1 MNIGKNIKDTSQEY
15 VSKKDLDLLQE
26 KYTHLLESHEFL
38 LHQFKQLQR
47 ARFGSKSERFTDL
60 FDGQQPLFEEKEL
73 IDFSKLDDDDD
84 TDTKDDT
91 PVKEH
96 TRKLRNHIS
105 NYDHLPTREEIISVD
120 QSEKTCKCGCKKQH
134 VGFETKWILHYIPAI
149 FERILQ
155 KREKLSCPKC
165 KDGII
170 TEKPEPHILPKAGV
184 SVELLAYIVMSKFI
198 DRQPL
203 YHLEKYWDERF
214 GVKISR
220 QTLARWIIESSKK
233 LMPLVNLIKEEI
245 MNYHLSTIDATKIQV
260 LKEEGRKATT
270 ASSMYCIR
278 GGPPDKK
285 GVLYDYNAKKHK
297 LYIESLYD
305 EYKGAIQSDAQDIFV
320 NLDNKEDIEMSYCN
334 AHARRKFEPIA
345 KTTKAEGLAY
355 TAMRYF
361 KKLYKIEARAKKAE
375 MSVEERL
382 ELRQA
387 ESKPIVDE
395 FHKWLLHS
403 KELVLPQ
410 SSLGK
415 ALQYSLKYWEGLTRF
430 LNDGEID
437 IDNNATEREIKVLV
451 MARKN
456 FLFAYS
462 VEGVEA
468 LAIYFTM
475 IQSARANNIEPGEYL
490 TSIFKEIPLCK
501 TIEDYDALLPWNI
514 KSRLNKETKE
524 RMVA

>member
-60 FDGQQPLFEEKEL
+60 FDGQQPLFEEEEL
-73 IDFSKLDDDDD
+73 IDFSKLEEDDDDAD
-84 TDTKDDT
+84 PKDDT

-96 TRKLRNHIS
+96 TRKPRNHIS
-105 NYDHLPTREEIISVD
+105 NYDHLPTREEIVLAD
-120 QSEKTCKCGCKKQH
+120 QSEKTCECGCEKQR
-134 VGFETKWILHYIPAI
+134 VGFEIKWILHYIPAI

-170 TEKPEPHILPKAGV
+170 TAKPAPHILPKAGV

-203 YHLEKYWDERF
+203 YHLEKYWNERF

-220 QTLARWIIESSKK
+220 QTLARWVIESSKK

-245 MNYHLSTIDATKIQV
+245 LNYHLSTIDATKIQV

-285 GVLYDYNAKKHK
+285 GILYEYNAKKHK
-297 LYIESLYD
+297 SYIESLYD

-320 NLDNKEDIEMSYCN
+320 NLDNKENIEMSYCN

-345 KTTKAEGLAY
+345 KATKAEGLAY

-403 KELVLPQ
+403 KEIVLPQ
-410 SSLGK
+410 SPLGK
-415 ALQYSLKYWEGLTRF
+415 AIQYSLKYWEGLTRF
-430 LNDGEID
+430 LNDGEIE
-437 IDNNATEREIKVLV
+437 IDNNATERDIKPFVIS
-451 MARKN
+451 RKN
-456 FLFAYS
+456 FLFSATQAGADAL
-462 VEGVEA
+462 GVHFS
-468 LAIYFTM
+468 LIISSKHHGLDPMSYYTH
-475 IQSARANNIEPGEYL
+475 IL
-490 TSIFKEIPLCK
+490 KHIPLCK
-501 TIEDYDALLPWNI
+501 SLDDYEKLLPWNVTI
-514 KSRLNKETKE
+514 
-524 RMVA
+524 